1 MAKAKAKAV
10 PKQEVSD
17 ITEEPI
23 TEDEVKEP
31 TSSVSKASNTE
42 KKESFTAAFKND
54 AHSAADHFLKHNID
68 RPEEIS
74 REESDAGNEGVRV
87 TVTYK

>member
-10 PKQEVSD
+10 PKQE
-17 ITEEPI
+17 
-23 TEDEVKEP
+23 DEIKEP
-31 TSSVSKASNTE
+31 VPIVSKATNTE

-54 AHSAADHFLKHNID
+54 AHSAVDHFLKHNTD
-68 RPEEIS
+68 NPEEIS
-74 REESDAGNEGVRV
+74 REESDAGDEGVRV